1 MRNLVLGV
9 LLLAFITGAATAQGG
24 YPTQRDP
31 YINDY
36 ADLLNDEQEARISAM
51 LTALQD
57 ADGIELVVVTVDSY
71 TDYTTRATTFERF
84 ATGLFN
90 AWGIDDAA
98 SNDGILFLTAVD
110 DRRVR
115 IEVGDGYGV
124 GLDDRVDDVI
134 DETITPAYRRGDYA
148 GGIEEGVIDI
158 MRVVTGGTPA
168 AAAPRTDLSGLLP
181 FAVIM
186 VVIGA
191 IAWVYQKAAQWGDG
205 YGTDDGYFDADGMQA
220 DGYNTRYYGSD
231 AAQTDSVEAP
241 AFWGNGDGERVWN
254 WDTNYHSDDSDNHSS
269 WSSSRSSSSSTRSSS
284 RSSGSRG
291 SSSGGGASGKW

>member
-9 LLLAFITGAATAQGG
+9 LLLVLVTGAAAAQGG

-36 ADLLNDEQEARISAM
+36 ADLLNAEQEARISAQ
-51 LTALQD
+51 LTALQESN
-57 ADGIELVVVTVDSY
+57 GIELVVVTVDSY
-71 TDYTTRATTFERF
+71 TDYAISATTFERF

-90 AWGIDDAA
+90 AWGIDDQP

-115 IEVGDGYGV
+115 IEVGDGYGA

-148 GGIEEGVIDI
+148 GGIEAGVSDI
-158 MRVVTGGTPA
+158 MRVVTSGTPA
-168 AAAPRTDLSGLLP
+168 AAPTTDLSGLLP
-181 FAVIM
+181 FAVI
-186 VVIGA
+186 VIVIGA
-191 IAWVYQKAAQWGDG
+191 VAWVYQKAAQWGDG
-205 YGTDDGYFDADGMQA
+205 YGSDDGYFDADEVQTGA
-220 DGYNTRYYGSD
+220 YGERYYGSD
-231 AAQTDSVEAP
+231 TAQSEAVEAP
-241 AFWGNGDGERVWN
+241 AFWGNGEGERLWN
-254 WDTNYHSDDSDNHSS
+254 WDTNYHSDDDNDHRSN
-269 WSSSRSSSSSTRSSS
+269 WASSRSSSSSSGSSS
-284 RSSGSRG
+284 RSSSSRG